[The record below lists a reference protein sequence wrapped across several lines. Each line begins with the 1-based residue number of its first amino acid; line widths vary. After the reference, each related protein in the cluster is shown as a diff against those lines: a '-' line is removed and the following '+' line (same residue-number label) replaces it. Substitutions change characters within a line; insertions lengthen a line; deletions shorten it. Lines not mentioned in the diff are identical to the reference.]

1 MLTFLYAS
9 LIESQI
15 KNIKK
20 NKEARRMNIEKK
32 GEGKVRVIILMM
44 VMMGCNSGGGI
55 KEGEEGGKQ
64 GREMGV

>member
-1 MLTFLYAS
+1 
-9 LIESQI
+9 
-15 KNIKK
+15 
-20 NKEARRMNIEKK
+20 MNIEKK